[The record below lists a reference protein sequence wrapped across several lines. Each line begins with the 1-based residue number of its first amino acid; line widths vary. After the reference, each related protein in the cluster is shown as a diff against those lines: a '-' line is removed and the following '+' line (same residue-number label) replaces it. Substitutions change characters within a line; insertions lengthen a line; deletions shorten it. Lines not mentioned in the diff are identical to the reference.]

1 MKVHQTAAGRLC
13 WCAWCA
19 PRLTA
24 FRIVRADLSAQADE
38 IDADYFRRRTAA
50 RADAIAA
57 GEYCGRLLVPLGLR
71 NGRRVEHVQPSRVR
85 MIWFSRW
92 RKPKRPDPSQPL
104 EAQLAQLREHLQVLE
119 RQQYQ
124 LAQNLADALQDS
136 QFIAQQI
143 SARLLNV
150 PKAQRWW
157 YGE

>member
-1 MKVHQTAAGRLC
+1 MASGAVGEYGAAAAVRGGNGVDSVPLCSAVPHEKQRRDVDGKGLCAGAAGGGFL
-13 WCAWCA
+13 
-19 PRLTA
+19 
-24 FRIVRADLSAQADE
+24 
-38 IDADYFRRRTAA
+38 
-50 RADAIAA
+50 
-57 GEYCGRLLVPLGLR
+57 
-71 NGRRVEHVQPSRVR
+71 
-85 MIWFSRW
+85 IWFSRW